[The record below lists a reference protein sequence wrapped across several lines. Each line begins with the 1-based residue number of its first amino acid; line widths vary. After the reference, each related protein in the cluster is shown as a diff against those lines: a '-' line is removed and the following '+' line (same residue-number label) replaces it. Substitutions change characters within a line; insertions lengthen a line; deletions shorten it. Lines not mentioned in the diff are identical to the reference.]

1 MKACSNSARILLGA
15 AGLGVCAT
23 CFASAT
29 DGLQVVNGEWK
40 VYGDDDGIDQ
50 PQPFANA
57 ILPADGGLWT
67 LLPDVTETTINTTG
81 ATIGGIDFGD
91 RRSKLVS
98 STRMC
103 DQSTAVS
110 GTKTLTFTGE
120 NAFISGSVCG
130 LAGVAYGSVLYGH
143 YLFDTFSNP
152 MVVPEEATLTLKG
165 ASVKRFANLSGEG
178 KIIVDEGGLVFQKSD
193 DGALHGGP
201 VEIGHGNL
209 DWKPPLASGA
219 SAQVTLPS
227 VSVSMPGT
235 VLTVDSASGT
245 SAELTIGSLSLVS
258 SGSLILNGICGPAPG
273 IGHRAKVRVT
283 DASSLP
289 IHDGVLDANVMGLD
303 DSTKDNGTRFHFL
316 RYDGADGFKECV
328 PSNSLAEAG
337 AQDIAIVGEDAD
349 VTLEK
354 STQVKGLL
362 IDENE
367 RYNREDAGAKAPT
380 LTIPENVLLKIGDDV
395 NPAAIVINT
404 STGYTKQTTSALAGA
419 GTIDFG
425 ASEGFVYHGGSLE
438 STVLDLNVKMSG
450 SNGMNFLGTR
460 TCVQFNLNTPAG
472 WTGPTRIGSGVRF
485 QVAKGGALPPK
496 GDVYVEDT
504 GRGYSSQLVLLSPAS
519 WDQTFHLSGFG
530 YGSDH
535 NHLGALSLNNG
546 DHAIY
551 GGIVLER
558 DAGICYS
565 GSCSFMGP
573 VSGPG
578 KLVFG
583 TGAGSEA
590 LFTGKNTATGGFL
603 LSTGTVS
610 FDHQAT
616 PGTGKVETLP
626 DTLLAFRHDTGMKT
640 VVSNV
645 FDVQGALACRKADI
659 SFTGPVSAAELRL
672 DRSDVYV
679 KDTKVGTLVAHAASP
694 IGAVDA
700 NSTLTIDAAKDSA
713 TAVKLVNG
721 AGKLSF
727 VKDGKATLMLTRP
740 QDYGGSTTV
749 RDGTLKLAGGLFNGA
764 DVAFWLD
771 ETTMVTDGDG
781 IVTEWK
787 SKVGDQTFTVK
798 EGYGGV
804 AFAGPLAANTINGRR
819 VATFSNQRYTAL
831 ATPLTGSRATVR
843 SCFVVYRA
851 SDGLADHCGLIGRYR
866 TASGN
871 DCGLCKSGDCWSDG
885 SYFIDNNKYRQN
897 GESDLDIVPGR
908 TTVLYLRLD
917 DVGRDSCAMAA
928 DSYASSWYMLGLR
941 YFDQGTFD
949 GDIAECIAFDR
960 ELTDNEAKYVEN
972 YLAKKWG
979 VAEELYANVPEP
991 EARVLPMSTALTV
1004 DEYATLDLN
1013 GTSATVASL
1022 AGRGTIVNTSATP
1035 ATLTVSG
1042 ASSFEGRVEGNVVVS
1057 VAGNLAVGVG
1067 AGATLQ
1073 ATGTTTIT
1081 PFAATLVPTNGLA
1094 LWCDASD
1101 TLSTPTQNHR
1111 LNGVWASKAGRVRGL
1126 EPDSAATDLPYCDL
1140 GSGGW
1145 YDVQLFNSKSRLRTT
1160 EPVSLRTVYI
1170 CAQDTYTDVSKR
1182 GGDMILGVYDSKRG
1196 VRFDSAGTS
1205 LETLNLDRA
1214 KSITWNGDPASN
1226 IETAGERFV
1235 FAYRNMSVAQTPLAG
1250 SSDGTVLGTQK
1261 LMVGFGASGLWS
1273 YPCICFEVIM
1283 FDRDVTDRE
1292 DEQIRAYLTEKWI
1305 SQFKASGQKQPYFRP
1320 APVAFDPQAS
1330 LRLADGASVN
1340 LLNAG
1345 SVALAS
1351 LGGAGTVTGDVTLN
1365 GTFVVDAR
1373 GGRDVALTT
1382 VAGNLILG
1390 GGATAVAEN
1399 CGRLSV
1405 GRHPALSVTG
1415 TATGSFGVLAVPG
1428 VPEGKVEWY
1437 STENEWGLSRFG
1449 GTAIILR

>member
-1 MKACSNSARILLGA
+1 MKTLGDSARSLLSF
-15 AGLGVCAT
+15 AGLVICAT
-23 CFASAT
+23 GAAT
-29 DGLQVVNGEWK
+29 DGIQMFNGEWK
-40 VYGDDDGIDQ
+40 VYSDDDGIDQ

-57 ILPADGGLWT
+57 VLPADGGLWT
-67 LLPDVTETTINTTG
+67 LLPDVTKTTINTTD
-81 ATIGGIDFGD
+81 ATIGGVDFGD
-91 RRSKLVS
+91 RRAKFVS
-98 STRMC
+98 GTRTC
-103 DQSTAVS
+103 DQSTTIS
-110 GTKTLTFTGE
+110 GAKTLTFAGE
-120 NAFISGSVCG
+120 NAFIDGSMCG
-130 LAGVAYGSVLYGH
+130 PLGVAYGSVLLGH

-152 MVVPEEATLTLKG
+152 VAVPEGTTLTLKG
-165 ASVKRFANLSGEG
+165 ASSKRFANLSGEG
-178 KIIVDEGGLVFQKSD
+178 KIIVDEGALVFQKSD

-209 DWKPPLASGA
+209 DWKPSLAAGA

-235 VLTVDSASGT
+235 VLTVDPASGA
-245 SAELTIGSLSLVS
+245 SAELTLGSLSLGS
-258 SGSLILNGICGPAPG
+258 AGSLILDGICGSAPG

-316 RYDGADGFKECV
+316 RYDETDGFKEFV

-337 AQDIAIVGEDAD
+337 AHDIALVGED

-367 RYNREDAGAKAPT
+367 RYNRENLGAKAPT
-380 LTIPENVLLKIGDDV
+380 LTIPENVLLKIGDDT

-404 STGYTKQTTSALAGA
+404 STGYTKQTTSALTGA

-425 ASEGFVYHGGSLE
+425 SSEGFVYHGGSQE
-438 STVLDLNVKMSG
+438 NTTLDLDVKMSG
-450 SNGMNFLGTR
+450 SNGMNFLGTH
-460 TCVQFNLNTPAG
+460 TCVQFNLNTSAG
-472 WTGPTRIGSGVRF
+472 WTGPTRIASGARF
-485 QVAKGGALPPK
+485 HVAKGCALPPK

-504 GRGYSSQLVLLSPAS
+504 GRGYSSQLILLSPAS

-530 YGSDH
+530 YGNDH

-546 DHAIY
+546 DHAFY

-558 DAGICYS
+558 DAGICFS

-610 FDHQAT
+610 FDQQAT

-626 DTLLAFRHDTGMKT
+626 DTLIAFRHDTGRKT
-640 VVSNV
+640 VLPNV
-645 FDVQGALACRKADI
+645 FDVQGALACRKADV
-659 SFTGPVSAAELRL
+659 SFTGPVSATEFRL
-672 DRSDVYV
+672 DRTDVYV
-679 KDTKVGTLVAHAASP
+679 KDARVGSLVVHAASP
-694 IGAVDA
+694 LGAVDA

-713 TAVKLVNG
+713 TAVRLVDG

-727 VKDGKATLMLTRP
+727 VKDGKATLTLTRP
-740 QDYGGSTTV
+740 QSYGGSTTV
-749 RDGTLKLAGGLFNGA
+749 KAGTLKLAGGLFSGA
-764 DVAFWLD
+764 DIAFWLD
-771 ETTMVTDGDG
+771 ETSLVTDGDG
-781 IVTEWK
+781 VVAEWK

-798 EGYGGV
+798 AAYGGESFV
-804 AFAGPLAANTINGRR
+804 GPMATNTINGRC
-819 VATFSNQRYTAL
+819 VATFSNRRYTAL
-831 ATPLTGSRATVR
+831 ATPLTGPRATVR

-851 SDGLADHCGLIGRYR
+851 SDELVDYCGLVGRYR

-871 DCGLCKSGDCWSDG
+871 DCGLRKSGDSWSDG
-885 SYFIDNNKYRQN
+885 SSFIDKNKYRQN
-897 GESDLDIVPGR
+897 GEGDLAIVPGR
-908 TTVLYLRLD
+908 TTVLYLRL
-917 DVGRDSCAMAA
+917 GEEGGKSCALAA

-941 YFDQGTFD
+941 YYNHGTFD

-960 ELTDNEAKYVEN
+960 ELTDDEAKYVEN

-979 VAEELYANVPEP
+979 VSDELYANIPEP
-991 EARVLPMSTALTV
+991 EARVLPTSTALSV

-1042 ASSFEGRVEGNVVVS
+1042 ASSFEGHVEGNVVVS

-1067 AGATLQ
+1067 AGATVQ

-1101 TLSTPTQNHR
+1101 TKSTPTKDGRSGR
-1111 LNGVWASKAGRVRGL
+1111 LNGIWASKAGRVRGL
-1126 EPDSAATDLPYCDL
+1126 ESDSGVNDLPYCDL

-1145 YDVQLFNSKSRLRTT
+1145 YDVQLINSKSRLRTT

-1170 CAQDTYTDVSKR
+1170 CAQDTYEDVSKR

-1196 VRFDSAGTS
+1196 VRFDSSGTA

-1214 KSITWNGDPASN
+1214 KSIAWNGNPASN
-1226 IETAGERFV
+1226 IATAGERFV

-1283 FDRDVTDRE
+1283 YDRDVTDEE
-1292 DEQIRAYLTEKWI
+1292 DAQIRAYLTEKWI

-1330 LRLADGASVN
+1330 LLLADGASVD
-1340 LLNAG
+1340 LRNAG

-1365 GTFVVDAR
+1365 GPFVVDAR
-1373 GGRDVALTT
+1373 GGRDVELTT
-1382 VAGNLILG
+1382 IVGNLILG
-1390 GGATAVAEN
+1390 GGTTAVAEN
-1399 CGRLSV
+1399 CGRLAV
-1405 GRHPALSVTG
+1405 GSWPVLTVTGSVTG
-1415 TATGSFGVLAVPG
+1415 NFTEMTVPG
-1428 VPEGKVEWY
+1428 VPAGKVEWHAG
-1437 STENEWGLSRFG
+1437 ENEWRLLRYG